1 MNSLIKMEKNKNLL
15 IFTNVNF
22 PYKIS
27 YDLNTGEYQRISENG
42 TKKIKTI
49 KPFFANVY
57 YLNIINKG
65 EFPIYYEML
74 KMVDRSNNLIS
85 NMRKCTHFFKRI
97 SLLGTIFGF
106 GNSDRH

>member
-57 YLNIINKG
+57 YLNIITK
-65 EFPIYYEML
+65 IYIGIPKKKIYRVLMQEKQKNWNHGKNFVPMG
-74 KMVDRSNNLIS
+74 I
-85 NMRKCTHFFKRI
+85 
-97 SLLGTIFGF
+97 
-106 GNSDRH
+106 